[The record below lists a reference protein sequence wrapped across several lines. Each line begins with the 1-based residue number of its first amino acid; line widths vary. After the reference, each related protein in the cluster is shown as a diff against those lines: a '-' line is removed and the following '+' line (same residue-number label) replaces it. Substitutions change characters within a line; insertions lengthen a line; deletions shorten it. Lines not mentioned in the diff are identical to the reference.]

1 MTLEDSVGSSRFRL
15 PFLKNVSGKDKTRAL
30 WVLMVIL
37 LLVSIVQVM
46 WWHYDQTVLINRHTD
61 QMTRAYSQ
69 EVAVA
74 EDLLA
79 RGADKTHVEAL
90 LPQIQVD
97 DQDNAMLHPGVI
109 AQLNDERNRRTLR
122 YVYES
127 AFFIL
132 VLCAGIGVLWRALS
146 AETRIRK
153 DQDNFLMMVSHEFKT
168 PLASLQLAAETML
181 RRTPSPD
188 DLERKLRRMLGDL
201 GRMQNMVSKI
211 LDSAR
216 LQQGQVH
223 LTLEPVHLMATV
235 VKALNAFEQDPLR
248 PKIHYDVS
256 IPVDLYVMAD
266 ALALE
271 TVLLNVFENAH
282 EAMRPSGSGT
292 LTVRA
297 ERHGD
302 AVHLSARDSGIGF
315 ASAKGTVLFDKFYR
329 TDDAY
334 CGDKKGTGLGLFI
347 VSRLMH
353 LQHGKASAYSDG
365 VGLGLGATV
374 QLTLPHSSVNA

>member
-1 MTLEDSVGSSRFRL
+1 MTLEGSAASSSRFRL
-15 PFLKNVSGKDKTRAL
+15 PFLKNLSGKDKTRAL
-30 WVLMVIL
+30 WILMVIL

-46 WWHYDQTVLINRHTD
+46 WWHYDQTLLINRHTE
-61 QMTRAYSQ
+61 QMTAAYAQ
-69 EVAVA
+69 EIAVA

-79 RGADKTHVEAL
+79 RGADKAHVERL
-90 LPQIQVD
+90 LPQILVD
-97 DQDNAMLHPGVI
+97 VSGAVALHPGVL
-109 AQLNDERNRRTLR
+109 AQLNEERDRRTMR

-146 AETRIRK
+146 AEARIRK

-168 PLASLQLAAETML
+168 PLASLQLATETML
-181 RRTPSPD
+181 RRAPSPD
-188 DLERKLRRMLGDL
+188 DLERKLRRMLTDL
-201 GRMQNMVSKI
+201 SRMQNMVSKI

-223 LTLEPVHLMATV
+223 LTLEPVHLMATA
-235 VKALNAFEQDPLR
+235 VKALNAFEQDSLR
-248 PKIHYDVS
+248 PQVEYDMS
-256 IPVDLYVMAD
+256 IPADMYVMAD

-282 EAMRPSGSGT
+282 EAMRPNGSGH

-297 ERHGD
+297 ERQGD
-302 AVHLSARDSGIGF
+302 NVRLSVRDTGAGF
-315 ASAKGTVLFDKFYR
+315 ASAKGAVLFDKFYR

-347 VSRLMH
+347 VNRLMH

-365 VGLGLGATV
+365 AGHGATV
-374 QLTLPHSSVNA
+374 HLTLPLCRIDA